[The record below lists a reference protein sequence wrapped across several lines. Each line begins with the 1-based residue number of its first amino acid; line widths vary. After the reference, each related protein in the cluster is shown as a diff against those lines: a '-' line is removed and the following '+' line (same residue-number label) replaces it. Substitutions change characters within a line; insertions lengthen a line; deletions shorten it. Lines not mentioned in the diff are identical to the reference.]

1 MPGAG
6 SLSRACNRRS
16 TVSAERKRREV
27 ENLGILGPQ
36 DLTRAVETGIKAP
49 VLVDEPQ
56 PGTVEGSDA
65 PKDIVTHCSLRGF
78 RVYSDPQKLETG
90 LRTISAGIPYI

>member
-6 SLSRACNRRS
+6 SLSRACNSRS

-27 ENLGILGPQ
+27 ENLSLLGPQ
-36 DLTRAVETGIKAP
+36 DLTRDHVEARIKAP

-56 PGTVEGSDA
+56 AVTVEGSDA
-65 PKDIVTHCSLRGF
+65 PKDILITHYKG
-78 RVYSDPQKLETG
+78 
-90 LRTISAGIPYI
+90 